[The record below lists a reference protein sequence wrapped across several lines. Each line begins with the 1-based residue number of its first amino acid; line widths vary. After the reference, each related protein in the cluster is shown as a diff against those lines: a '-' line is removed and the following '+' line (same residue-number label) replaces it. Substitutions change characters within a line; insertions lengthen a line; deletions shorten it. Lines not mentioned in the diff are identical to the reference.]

1 MRSRTSRGVLEWS
14 GGKDLYMGSLI
25 LVAGKVSHFIG
36 IVPGVPKGVRGST
49 KGVHQ
54 PRGATWAVGGAPWPI
69 WAKGTSP
76 KRPMRQEIRKRE
88 SPKGGRHLRGALGRK
103 DSSLAAPFL
112 GGRAKAAPPPL
123 SLGPIYSGGKGEQQ
137 HYKPWRLP
145 LPPVTPLPPR
155 LRLAKPCR
163 DPATSTTTPSCCW
176 ISINLSFPRA
186 GSRRRR
192 RRFIVRVLN
201 AEVPSVWR

>member
-1 MRSRTSRGVLEWS
+1 MRSRTSRGVPKWS

-49 KGVHQ
+49 SPG
-54 PRGATWAVGGAPWPI
+54 GATWAVRGAPWPI

-76 KRPMRQEIRKRE
+76 KRPMRQEIRERE

-112 GGRAKAAPPPL
+112 GGRAKAAPPSPL
-123 SLGPIYSGGKGEQQ
+123 ALYIVGGRE
-137 HYKPWRLP
+137 
-145 LPPVTPLPPR
+145 
-155 LRLAKPCR
+155 
-163 DPATSTTTPSCCW
+163 
-176 ISINLSFPRA
+176 
-186 GSRRRR
+186 GSM
-192 RRFIVRVLN
+192 
-201 AEVPSVWR
+201 S

>member
-1 MRSRTSRGVLEWS
+1 MRSQTSRGVPEWS

-25 LVAGKVSHFIG
+25 LVAGKVSRIIG

-49 KGVHQ
+49 KEVHLPQ
-54 PRGATWAVGGAPWPI
+54 GATWAVGVCALAYMGQGHQPQEAHAPRD
-69 WAKGTSP
+69 K
-76 KRPMRQEIRKRE
+76 KKRE
-88 SPKGGRHLRGALGRK
+88 SPKGGRHLRGTLGRK

-112 GGRAKAAPPPL
+112 GGRAKAAPPSPL
-123 SLGPIYSGGKGEQQ
+123 ALYIVGEGRAAAP
-137 HYKPWRLP
+137 KPWRLP
-145 LPPVTPLPPR
+145 LPPVTHLPPPR

-176 ISINLSFPRA
+176 ISINLSSPLA

-192 RRFIVRVLN
+192 HRCSVRVLN
-201 AEVPSVWR
+201 AVVPSVRR